1 MLDAILPMAKLKHM
15 SVPVYYGGQDGNNYV
30 WQGGQ
35 TENQGEQ
42 MKKFFGILFEALLTA
57 G

>member
-1 MLDAILPMAKLKHM
+1 MAKLKHM